1 MLDSQGLKKILLVAI
16 LFASIPSFSD
26 ELPGV
31 SPSDVKWT
39 IQHLVVLDGPTA
51 NCSTTGSCEGTSAPS
66 QACIS
71 AYDRLYEPGKENLN
85 FRVFIGYWDTQPEP
99 GAPGVPKVERQDWVI
114 DSAVKKMFSEIL
126 TKPCD
131 ANLFACGFSHELE
144 DQDTDELE
152 HLAKV
157 VPGPDGNDRT
167 VHLTL
172 ESSSV
177 SKSNHENQH
186 QGKAEQKA
194 QTKKVTDDFFDS
206 IGRTDALIYIGHSRW
221 GTGPGFKPL
230 PPLSWSWIDAGVF
243 KPSRRRLDKALKN
256 AQEKPA
262 LIGYFS
268 CTSEKYYEKYFE
280 KDAPETGL
288 ALTTNVFMT
297 DLEAQEAALGT
308 LNALLGLQCEDDF
321 TKTLQFRKDN
331 PGAET
336 LEFFRP

>member
-1 MLDSQGLKKILLVAI
+1 MLRSKKLKKLAFMAT
-16 LFASIPSFSD
+16 LFASVPAFAD
-26 ELPGV
+26 ALPGV
-31 SPSDVKWT
+31 NPSDVKWT

-51 NCSTTGSCEGTSAPS
+51 NCSAAGSCEGASAPS
-66 QACIS
+66 QACVS
-71 AYDRLYEPGKENLN
+71 AYDRLYEKENLN

-99 GAPGVPKVERQDWVI
+99 GGPGVPKVERQDWVI
-114 DSAVKKMFSEIL
+114 DSAVRKMFSEIL

-131 ANLFACGFSHELE
+131 ANLFVCGFSHELE

-152 HLAKV
+152 HLAKTV
-157 VPGPDGNDRT
+157 AGPDGKDHT

-177 SKSNHENQH
+177 SLSNRENQH
-186 QGKAEQKA
+186 QDKAEQKT
-194 QTKKVTDDFFDS
+194 QTKKVADDFFNS
-206 IGRTDALIYIGHSRW
+206 IGNSDALIYVGHARW

-230 PPLSWSWIDAGVF
+230 PPLSWSWIDAGIF
-243 KPSRRRLDKALKN
+243 KPSRHRLEKALKT

-268 CTSEKYYEKYFE
+268 CTSEKYYEKYLE
-280 KDAPETGL
+280 KDAPDSGL
-288 ALTTNVFMT
+288 ALTTNAFMT